1 MRKEIMT
8 DVTEI
13 QQKQK
18 KKALTGNMWIYALG
32 VMGINFAIGLVN
44 SYQAEFFNKIL
55 HADLIAVAIIILVA
69 KFVSIFADFIIGNL
83 IDRANFKSGKM
94 RPWILFSAFPL
105 FVFFAFVDIRIIV
118 KYRNV
123 AIFL

>member
-69 KFVSIFADFIIGNL
+69 KFVSIFRAKCGRGYFFRLFRFSYSRCFRLRDSDFPIL
-83 IDRANFKSGKM
+83 RA
-94 RPWILFSAFPL
+94 
-105 FVFFAFVDIRIIV
+105 
-118 KYRNV
+118 V
-123 AIFL
+123 ASECTFT